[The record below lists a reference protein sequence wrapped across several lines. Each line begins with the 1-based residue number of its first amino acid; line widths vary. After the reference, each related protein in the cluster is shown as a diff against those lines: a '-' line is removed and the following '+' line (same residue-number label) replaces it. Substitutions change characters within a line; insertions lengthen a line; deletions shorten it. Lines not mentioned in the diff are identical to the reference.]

1 MIGAFVMRKTIIFF
15 IYFATTVANYIFSD
29 DSFIL
34 FAIGYIMALLIYP
47 FISACEKA
55 DLLIA
60 FLYNGLYCI
69 INYIPIYNAY
79 IKSTIENNFFPEP
92 FNNIFN
98 GVVMALVGLILISA
112 LIGLHSSIAYCM
124 FNIREKML
132 GEKRK

>member
-1 MIGAFVMRKTIIFF
+1 MGAFVMRKTIIPL
-15 IYFATTVANYIFSD
+15 IYFAITVANYIFYD
-29 DSFIL
+29 DSFVL
-34 FAIGYIMALLIYP
+34 FAIGYIIALLMYP
-47 FISACEKA
+47 LISLCDKA

-79 IKSTIENNFFPEP
+79 IKSTVENNFFPEP

-98 GVVMALVGLILISA
+98 GVVMALVGLILIST
-112 LIGLHSSIAYCM
+112 LIGLHSFIACCM

-132 GEKRK
+132 GGKRK